1 MKLDDLTTQTCEW
14 LKTTGPHS
22 NIIISSRVRLARN
35 LKGIPFS
42 HWADKKHK
50 EGVLKKVKA
59 AISTN
64 SYTKDALFLQMSDL
78 NSLDKQF
85 LIERHL
91 ISREHAL
98 RANHKAVVIGENE
111 ILSIMI
117 NEEDHVRT
125 QVMQSG
131 FNLVEAWQIMKKI
144 DQGFEKT
151 LDFAFSQDW
160 GYLTACP
167 TNTGTG
173 LRASVMLHLPAL
185 VLSKQINKVLQA
197 ITKLS
202 LTARGFYGEGTEA
215 SGNFFQISNQVT
227 LGHSEEDI
235 LDNINRIIKQV
246 IGHEQNA
253 RQALF
258 EQDRARI
265 EDRIWRASSTLKN
278 ARMITSKE
286 AIDLF
291 SSVRLGIDMGIL
303 KGLNIQAINKIFII
317 IQPAHLQKLEGKT
330 FSAQERDV
338 KRAELIRREL
348 IKNTEDK

>member
-1 MKLDDLTTQTCEW
+1 MRLNDLIKQTCEW
-14 LKTTGPHS
+14 LKCSGPYS
-22 NIIISSRVRLARN
+22 NIVISSRVRLARN

-42 HWADKKHK
+42 HWADTKKK
-50 EGVLKKVKA
+50 EEVLMKVKDA
-59 AISTN
+59 VSSS
-64 SYTKDALFLQMSDL
+64 SYTKNALFLYMADL
-78 NSLDKQF
+78 NNLDKQF

-91 ISREHAL
+91 ISKEHAL
-98 RANHKAVVIGENE
+98 RANHKAVIVGDQE

-117 NEEDHVRT
+117 NEEDHLRT

-131 FNLVEAWQIMKKI
+131 FNLDEAWQIIKRI
-144 DQGFEKT
+144 DKDFEKK
-151 LDFAFSQDW
+151 LDFAYSEDW

-185 VLSKQINKVLQA
+185 VMSKQINKVLQA

-227 LGHSEEDI
+227 LGHSEEDL

-253 RQALF
+253 RRALF
-258 EQDRARI
+258 EQDRSRI
-265 EDRIWRASSTLKN
+265 EDRIWRAFATLKN
-278 ARMITSKE
+278 AHIITSKE
-286 AIDLF
+286 AVDLF
-291 SSVRLGIDMGIL
+291 SSVRLGVDMGIL
-303 KGLNIQAINKIFII
+303 KGLDIQTINKIFIY

-338 KRAELIRREL
+338 KRAEFIRKEL
-348 IKNTEDK
+348 AKDMEDK

>member
-1 MKLDDLTTQTCEW
+1 MKFNDLIKQTCEW
-14 LKTTGPHS
+14 LKGTGPNS
-22 NIIISSRVRLARN
+22 NIVISSRIRLARN

-42 HWADKKHK
+42 HWANKKQK
-50 EGVLKKVKA
+50 EEVLRSAKEALA
-59 AISTN
+59 AN
-64 SYTKDALFLQMSDL
+64 NYTRGALFLQLADL
-78 NSLDKQF
+78 NNLDKQF

-91 ISREHAL
+91 ISKEHAL
-98 RANHKAVVIGENE
+98 RPNHRAVVIGDRE

-117 NEEDHVRT
+117 NEEDHLRI

-131 FNLVEAWQIMKKI
+131 FSLGEAWQIVRKI
-144 DQGFEKT
+144 DEEFEKK
-151 LDFAFSQDW
+151 LDFAYSQDW

-185 VLSKQINKVLQA
+185 VMTRQINKVLQA

-227 LGHSEEDI
+227 LGHSEEDL
-235 LDNINRIIKQV
+235 LDNIERIIKQV

-253 RQALF
+253 RKALF
-258 EQDRARI
+258 EQDRPRV
-265 EDRIWRASSTLKN
+265 EDRIWRAFATLKN
-278 ARMITSKE
+278 AHIITSKE

-291 SSVRLGIDMGIL
+291 SRVRLGVDAGIL
-303 KGLNIQAINKIFII
+303 KEGLDIQTINRIFIL
-317 IQPAHLQKLEGKT
+317 IQPAHLQKMERKA
-330 FSAQERDV
+330 FSPQERDI
-338 KRAELIRREL
+338 KRADLIRKEL
-348 IKNTEDK
+348 GGK